1 MIFYSVCSFCK
12 QYKGTP
18 AFYDFTKIRCILRII
33 PREISFPIWI
43 HLNKSF
49 SVVFS
54 SITIFIAKG
63 RLRALTWNSS
73 QILILYKPAAG
84 DWRQNASSKLT
95 SNDFVQRFPRALG
108 QFSLPEVYFQL
119 MKNELRW
126 LAAVCLRDQEV
137 EKRKWREANSS
148 DTFFSRLFLSLS
160 KNRLIQSISP
170 YAHNCDLCTVRLIL
184 LY

>member
-1 MIFYSVCSFCK
+1 MLLLQTIQKNFRFLWFYGNSMYFK
-12 QYKGTP
+12 NNITRK
-18 AFYDFTKIRCILRII
+18 
-33 PREISFPIWI
+33 ISFAIWI
-43 HLNKSF
+43 HLNKSS

-63 RLRALTWNSS
+63 RLCALTWNSS

-137 EKRKWREANSS
+137 EKRKWREANSC
-148 DTFFSRLFLSLS
+148 DTFLSRLFLSLF
-160 KNRLIQSISP
+160 KNRLIQGIV
-170 YAHNCDLCTVRLIL
+170 LCTQLWFM
-184 LY
+184 YC